1 VAGISRPL
9 HSGLDRPKRDTLV
22 GESSGHRAVAALPE
36 RLPRARAVEHPD
48 DEWGTRAG
56 GSTMSEDEVETK
68 LDAYRDQVS
77 RPLNRLFRTY
87 GPGKKWWLGL
97 GLVTSVLAYGMV
109 LVTPIVL
116 GTTIDAVF
124 TQESA
129 YALPLVPDAWLPSSR
144 MAQFW
149 FSTAVVAVALLGGA
163 VLQWVR
169 GVAIN
174 YFAHGVMYAIRV
186 DTYEKM
192 QRLDMTF
199 FDNKETGEVMSILNN
214 DTNNLEIFFDDV
226 LGQSVRIGVIVLGV
240 TVALVETN
248 WQLAVITLGAVPLLT
263 GFTWWFM
270 RVIEPRYE
278 VQRSVIGDL
287 NTRIENGL
295 SGIELVK
302 STSTEDYENER
313 VRAVSRDVFDA
324 EMDVLKLSY
333 FYRPGM
339 ELITGAAL
347 LATFVLGG
355 LWVFSG
361 PPLFFS
367 GELTTG
373 DFVVFMLLTQRLTGP
388 MSQLSSIV
396 DWYQNAKASGKRI
409 CGLMDVPVRIEDAP
423 NAIALDD
430 VEGRVKYDEVTF
442 AYDGGGTVLDGVD
455 IDVPPG
461 ETVAIVGPTGAGK
474 STVAKL
480 LLRLYDVTE
489 GAVRVDGHDVRDIR
503 LADLRAVTGYVSQ
516 DTFLF
521 DGTVAENIR
530 YGRFDADREDV
541 VDAAR
546 AAEAHGFIRNLSDGY
561 DTRVGERGVKLSGG
575 QRQRIA
581 IARTMLQ
588 DPEILL
594 LDEATSAVDTET
606 EYLIQRSLDRLAADR
621 TTLVIA
627 HRLST
632 IKDAETIVVLDDGEV
647 VEQASHEELLAA
659 DGLYANLWGVQAGE
673 IESLPE
679 DFLERAM
686 EETAESTR

>member
-1 VAGISRPL
+1 MDASE
-9 HSGLDRPKRDTLV
+9 KFDT
-22 GESSGHRAVAALPE
+22 E
-36 RLPRARAVEHPD
+36 
-48 DEWGTRAG
+48 
-56 GSTMSEDEVETK
+56 
-68 LDAYRDQVS
+68 LDAYRERVD
-77 RPLNRLFRTY
+77 RPLWRLFRTY
-87 GPGKKWWLGL
+87 TPGHGLWLGL
-97 GLVTSVLAYGMV
+97 GLITSVLAYGTV

-124 TQESA
+124 TGESA
-129 YALPLVPDAWLPSSR
+129 YALPLVPDAWLPGER
-144 MAQFW
+144 EAQFW
-149 FSTAVVAVALLGGA
+149 FSAGVVGAALLGGA

-186 DTYEKM
+186 DAYEKM

-214 DTNNLEIFFDDV
+214 DASNLEVFFDNA
-226 LGQSVRIGVIVLGV
+226 LGDSVRIGVIVVGV
-240 TVALVETN
+240 TTALLYTN
-248 WQLAVITLGAVPLLT
+248 WQLALVTLAAVPLLV

-270 RVIEPRYE
+270 RVIEPRYTRHRE
-278 VQRSVIGDL
+278 TIGDL
-287 NTRIENGL
+287 KTRIENGL

-302 STSTEDYENER
+302 TTSTEEYENER
-313 VRAVSRDVFDA
+313 VRRVSREVFDA
-324 EMDVLKLSY
+324 NMAVLKLSY

-339 ELITGAAL
+339 EAVTGAAL

-373 DFVVFMLLTQRLTGP
+373 EFVVFMLLTQRLTGP
-388 MSQLSSIV
+388 MAQLSSIV
-396 DWYQNAKASGKRI
+396 DWYENALASGKRI
-409 CGLMDVPVRIEDAP
+409 CGLMDVPVRIGDAP
-423 NAIALDD
+423 NAVALGD
-430 VEGRVKYDEVTF
+430 VDGRVEFDDVTF
-442 AYDGGGTVLDGVD
+442 AYDGGEAVLDGVD
-455 IDVPPG
+455 IDAAPG
-461 ETVAIVGPTGAGK
+461 ETVAVVGPTGAGK
-474 STVAKL
+474 STVGKL
-480 LLRLYDVTE
+480 LLRLYDVSD
-489 GAVRVDGHDVRDIR
+489 GAVRADGHDVRDAA
-503 LADLRAVTGYVSQ
+503 LADLRSSIGYVSQ

-530 YGRFDADREDV
+530 YGRFDADREAV
-541 VDAAR
+541 VEAAE
-546 AAEAHGFIRNLSDGY
+546 AAEAHGFIEALADGY

-581 IARTMLQ
+581 IARTVLQ
-588 DPEILL
+588 DPEVLL

-632 IKDAETIVVLDDGEV
+632 VKDADTIVVLDGGRV
-647 VEQASHEELLAA
+647 VERGSHDELLAA
-659 DGLYANLWGVQAGE
+659 GGLYANLWGVQAGE
-673 IESLPE
+673 VESLPE
-679 DFLERAM
+679 EFLDRA
-686 EETAESTR
+686 TAESAGQRR

>member
-1 VAGISRPL
+1 MAPG
-9 HSGLDRPKRDTLV
+9 
-22 GESSGHRAVAALPE
+22 
-36 RLPRARAVEHPD
+36 
-48 DEWGTRAG
+48 DEF
-56 GSTMSEDEVETK
+56 ETE
-68 LDAYRDQVS
+68 LDAYREEVAH
-77 RPLNRLFRTY
+77 PLWRLFRAYT
-87 GPGKKWWLGL
+87 PGHTAWLAI
-97 GLVTSVLAYGMV
+97 GLVTSILAYGTL

-129 YALPLVPDAWLPSSR
+129 YALPLVPDAWLPSGQV
-144 MAQFW
+144 AQFW
-149 FSTAVVAVALLGGA
+149 FSAAVVGGALLGGA

-186 DTYEKM
+186 DAYEKM

-214 DTNNLEIFFDDV
+214 DTSNLETFFDNA
-226 LGQSVRIGVIVLGV
+226 LGDSVRIGVIVVGV
-240 TVALVETN
+240 TTALLYTN
-248 WQLAVITLGAVPLLT
+248 WQLALVTLGAVPLLV

-270 RVIEPRYE
+270 RVIEPRYTRHRE
-278 VQRSVIGDL
+278 TIGDL

-302 STSTEDYENER
+302 TTSTEEYENDR
-313 VRAVSRDVFDA
+313 VRRVSRDVFDA
-324 EMDVLKLSY
+324 NMSVLKLSY

-347 LATFVLGG
+347 LATFILGG

-373 DFVVFMLLTQRLTGP
+373 EFVVFMLLTQRLTGP
-388 MSQLSSIV
+388 MAQLSSIV
-396 DWYQNAKASGKRI
+396 DWYENAKASGKRI
-409 CGLMDVPVRIEDAP
+409 CGLMDVPVRIEDRP
-423 NAIALDD
+423 DAIALDD
-430 VEGRVKYDEVTF
+430 VDGRVASDDVTF
-442 AYDGGGTVLDGVD
+442 AYDDGETVLDGVD
-455 IDVPPG
+455 IDAEPG

-480 LLRLYDVTE
+480 LLRLYDVSD
-489 GAVRVDGHDVRDIR
+489 GAVRVDGHDVRDVR
-503 LADLRAVTGYVSQ
+503 LADLRSSIGYVSQ

-521 DGTVAENIR
+521 DGTVADNIR

-541 VDAAR
+541 VAAAE
-546 AAEAHGFIRNLSDGY
+546 AAEAHNFIQGLSEGY

-581 IARTMLQ
+581 IARTVLQ

-632 IKDAETIVVLDDGEV
+632 IKDADTIAVLDEGEV
-647 VEQASHEELLAA
+647 VERGSPDELLAA

-679 DFLERAM
+679 DFLARAAERPADRH
-686 EETAESTR
+686 T

>member
-1 VAGISRPL
+1 MAPS
-9 HSGLDRPKRDTLV
+9 D
-22 GESSGHRAVAALPE
+22 AF
-36 RLPRARAVEHPD
+36 
-48 DEWGTRAG
+48 
-56 GSTMSEDEVETK
+56 ETE
-68 LDAYRDQVS
+68 LDAYREQVE
-77 RPLNRLFRTY
+77 RPLWRLFRAYT
-87 GPGKKWWLGL
+87 PDHALWLTI
-97 GLVTSVLAYGMV
+97 GLVTSVLAYGTV

-124 TQESA
+124 THESA
-129 YALPLVPDAWLPSSR
+129 YALPLVPDAWLPGR
-144 MAQFW
+144 QEAQFW
-149 FSTAVVAVALLGGA
+149 VSTGVVAAALLGGA

-186 DTYEKM
+186 DAYEKM

-214 DTNNLEIFFDDV
+214 DTSNLETFFDNALDD
-226 LGQSVRIGVIVLGV
+226 SVRIGVIVVGV
-240 TVALVETN
+240 TTALLYTNRQLALV
-248 WQLAVITLGAVPLLT
+248 TLGAVPLLV
-263 GFTWWFM
+263 GFTYWFM
-270 RVIEPRYE
+270 RVIEPRYTRHRE
-278 VQRSVIGDL
+278 TIGDL

-302 STSTEDYENER
+302 TTSTEEYENDR
-313 VRAVSRDVFDA
+313 VRRVSRDVFDA
-324 EMDVLKLSY
+324 NMDVLKLSY

-388 MSQLSSIV
+388 MAQLSSIV
-396 DWYQNAKASGKRI
+396 DWYENAKASGKRI
-409 CGLMDVPVRIEDAP
+409 CGLMDVPVCIEDRP
-423 NAIALDD
+423 DAIAPDD
-430 VEGRVKYDEVTF
+430 VEGRVKYDDVTF
-442 AYDGGGTVLDGVD
+442 AYDDGETVLNGVD
-455 IDVPPG
+455 IDADSG

-480 LLRLYDVTE
+480 LLRLYDVTD
-489 GAVRVDGHDVRDIR
+489 GAVRVDGHDVRDVR
-503 LADLRAVTGYVSQ
+503 LADLRSSIGYVSQ

-541 VDAAR
+541 VAAAE
-546 AAEAHGFIRNLSDGY
+546 AAEAHSFIQGLSEGY

-581 IARTMLQ
+581 IARTVLQ

-632 IKDAETIVVLDDGEV
+632 VKDADTIVVLDEGEV
-647 VEQASHEELLAA
+647 VERGSHEELLAA

-679 DFLERAM
+679 EFLERAM
-686 EETAESTR
+686 EETAGSTGR

>member
-1 VAGISRPL
+1 M
-9 HSGLDRPKRDTLV
+9 T
-22 GESSGHRAVAALPE
+22 
-36 RLPRARAVEHPD
+36 
-48 DEWGTRAG
+48 
-56 GSTMSEDEVETK
+56 ETDGFETQ
-68 LDAYRDQVS
+68 LDAYRDSVS
-77 RPLNRLFRTY
+77 RPLYRLFRAY
-87 GPGKKWWLGL
+87 GPGEKWWLLL
-97 GLVTSVLAYGMV
+97 GLVTSVLAYGTV

-124 TQESA
+124 TGEGT
-129 YALPLVPDAWLPSSR
+129 YALPLVPRSSLPTDPT
-144 MAQFW
+144 AQFW
-149 FSTAVVAVALLGGA
+149 LSSAVVGAALLGGA
-163 VLQWVR
+163 VLQWAR
-169 GVAIN
+169 GVAMN
-174 YFAHGVMYAIRV
+174 YFAHGVMYTIRV
-186 DTYEKM
+186 DAYEKM

-214 DTNNLEIFFDDV
+214 DTNNLEVLFDNA
-226 LGQSVRIGVIVLGV
+226 LGDSIRIGVIVVGV
-240 TVALVETN
+240 TAALLYTNAQLALV
-248 WQLAVITLGAVPLLT
+248 TLGAVPLLV
-263 GFTWWFM
+263 GFTWWFT
-270 RVIEPRYE
+270 RVIEPRYTR
-278 VQRSVIGDL
+278 QRETIGDL

-302 STSTEDYENER
+302 TTSTEEYENER
-313 VRAVSRDVFDA
+313 VRGVSRDVFDA

-333 FYRPGM
+333 CYRPGM
-339 ELITGAAL
+339 ELVTGAAL

-361 PPLFFS
+361 PPLFLS

-388 MSQLSSIV
+388 MAQLANIV

-409 CGLMDVPVRIEDAP
+409 CGLMDVPVRIEDTP

-430 VEGRVKYDEVTF
+430 VDGRLEYDDVTF
-442 AYDGGGTVLDGVD
+442 GYDSGGGDAAATETVLDGVD
-455 IDVPPG
+455 IEVQPG

-480 LLRLYDVTE
+480 LLRLYDVSD
-489 GAVRVDGHDVRDIR
+489 GAIRVDGHDVRDVR
-503 LADLRAVTGYVSQ
+503 LADLRSSIGYVSQ

-521 DGTVAENIR
+521 DGTIAENIR

-541 VDAAR
+541 VEAAE
-546 AAEAHGFIRNLSDGY
+546 AAEAHGFIQGLSEGY

-575 QRQRIA
+575 QRQRVA
-581 IARTMLQ
+581 IARTVLQ

-632 IKDAETIVVLDDGEV
+632 VKDADTIVVLDDGRV
-647 VEQASHEELLAA
+647 VERGTHEDLLAA
-659 DGLYANLWGVQAGE
+659 DGLYADLWGVQAGE

-679 DFLERAM
+679 EFLAGASDRSAD
-686 EETAESTR
+686 APR

>member
-1 VAGISRPL
+1 MA
-9 HSGLDRPKRDTLV
+9 
-22 GESSGHRAVAALPE
+22 
-36 RLPRARAVEHPD
+36 D
-48 DEWGTRAG
+48 DAF
-56 GSTMSEDEVETK
+56 ETE
-68 LDAYRDQVS
+68 LDAYRERVE
-77 RPLNRLFRTY
+77 RPLWRLFRAY
-87 GPGKKWWLGL
+87 SPDYASWLTV
-97 GLVTSVLAYGMV
+97 GLVTSVLAYGTV

-124 TQESA
+124 TGESA
-129 YALPLVPDAWLPSSR
+129 YALPLVPDPWLPTGQE
-144 MAQFW
+144 AQFW
-149 FSTAVVAVALLGGA
+149 FSAVVVGGALLGGA

-186 DTYEKM
+186 DAYEKM

-214 DTNNLEIFFDDV
+214 DTSNLETFFDNA
-226 LGQSVRIGVIVLGV
+226 LGESVRIGVIVTGV
-240 TVALVETN
+240 TTALLYTN
-248 WQLAVITLGAVPLLT
+248 WQLALVTLGAVPLLV
-263 GFTWWFM
+263 GFTWWFV
-270 RVIEPRYE
+270 RVIEPRYTRHRE
-278 VQRSVIGDL
+278 TIGDL

-302 STSTEDYENER
+302 TTSTEDYENDR
-313 VRAVSRDVFDA
+313 VRRVSRDVFDA
-324 EMDVLKLSY
+324 NMDVLKLSY

-339 ELITGAAL
+339 ELITGGAL

-361 PPLFFS
+361 PPLFLS
-367 GELTTG
+367 GTLTTG

-388 MSQLSSIV
+388 MAQLSSIV
-396 DWYQNAKASGKRI
+396 DWYENAKASGKRI

-423 NAIALDD
+423 NAVALDR
-430 VEGRVKYDEVTF
+430 VEGRVEYDDVTF
-442 AYDGGGTVLDGVD
+442 AYDEGGERRAPGDGEPVLDGVD
-455 IDVPPG
+455 IDADSG
-461 ETVAIVGPTGAGK
+461 ETVAVVGPTGAGK

-480 LLRLYDVTE
+480 LLRLYDVSD

-503 LADLRAVTGYVSQ
+503 LADLRSAIGYVSQ

-530 YGRFDADREDV
+530 YGRFDADRDDV
-541 VDAAR
+541 VAA
-546 AAEAHGFIRNLSDGY
+546 AESAEAHAFIRALSEGY

-581 IARTMLQ
+581 IARTVLQ

-632 IKDAETIVVLDDGEV
+632 VKRADTIVVLDDGEV
-647 VEQASHEELLAA
+647 VGRGSHEDLLAA
-659 DGLYANLWGVQAGE
+659 DGLYAKLWGVQAGD
-673 IESLPE
+673 IEDLPE
-679 DFLERAM
+679 EFVRRASR
-686 EETAESTR
+686 EADVGR

>member
-1 VAGISRPL
+1 MAA
-9 HSGLDRPKRDTLV
+9 DEFDT
-22 GESSGHRAVAALPE
+22 E
-36 RLPRARAVEHPD
+36 
-48 DEWGTRAG
+48 
-56 GSTMSEDEVETK
+56 
-68 LDAYRDQVS
+68 LDAYREQVG
-77 RPLNRLFRTY
+77 RPLWRLFRAY
-87 GPGKKWWLGL
+87 SPDHALWLTI
-97 GLVTSVLAYGMV
+97 GLVTSVLAYGTV

-129 YALPLVPDAWLPSSR
+129 YALPLVPDAWLPGNR
-144 MAQFW
+144 TAQFW
-149 FSTAVVAVALLGGA
+149 FSTGVVAVALLGGA
-163 VLQWVR
+163 VLQWIR

-186 DTYEKM
+186 DAYEKM

-214 DTNNLEIFFDDV
+214 DTSNLEVFFDNA
-226 LGQSVRIGVIVLGV
+226 LGDSVRIGVIVIGV
-240 TVALVETN
+240 TTALLYTN
-248 WQLAVITLGAVPLLT
+248 RQLALITLGAVPLLV

-270 RVIEPRYE
+270 RVIEPRYTR
-278 VQRSVIGDL
+278 QRETIGDL

-302 STSTEDYENER
+302 TTSTEEYENDR
-313 VRAVSRDVFDA
+313 VQEVSKTVYDA
-324 EMDVLKLSY
+324 HMDVLKLSY

-388 MSQLSSIV
+388 MAQLSNIV
-396 DWYQNAKASGKRI
+396 DWYENAKASGKRI
-409 CGLMDVPVRIEDAP
+409 CGLMDVPVRIEDRP
-423 NAIALDD
+423 DAIALDD
-430 VEGRVKYDEVTF
+430 IDGRVEYDDVTF
-442 AYDGGGTVLDGVD
+442 AYDDGETVLDGVD
-455 IDVPPG
+455 IDADSG

-474 STVAKL
+474 STIAKL
-480 LLRLYDVTE
+480 LLRLYDVTD
-489 GAVRVDGHDVRDIR
+489 GAVRVDGHDVRDVR
-503 LADLRAVTGYVSQ
+503 LADLRSSIGYVSQ

-541 VDAAR
+541 VAAAE
-546 AAEAHGFIRNLSDGY
+546 AAEAHDFIRGLSEGY

-581 IARTMLQ
+581 IARTVLQ

-632 IKDAETIVVLDDGEV
+632 VKDAETIVVLDEGEV
-647 VEQASHEELLAA
+647 VERGTHEELLTA
-659 DGLYANLWGVQAGE
+659 DELYANLWGVQAGE
-673 IESLPE
+673 IEDLPE
-679 DFLERAM
+679 GFVERATK
-686 EETAESTR
+686 EASEYTR

>member
-1 VAGISRPL
+1 MTQA
-9 HSGLDRPKRDTLV
+9 
-22 GESSGHRAVAALPE
+22 
-36 RLPRARAVEHPD
+36 
-48 DEWGTRAG
+48 DEF
-56 GSTMSEDEVETK
+56 ETE
-68 LDAYRDQVS
+68 LDAYREQVEA
-77 RPLNRLFRTY
+77 PLWRLFRAYT
-87 GPGKKWWLGL
+87 PGHAAWLTV
-97 GLVTSVLAYGMV
+97 GLVTSVLAYGTV

-124 TQESA
+124 TGESA
-129 YALPLVPDAWLPSSR
+129 YRLPLVPDPWLPTDR
-144 MAQFW
+144 TAQFW
-149 FSTAVVAVALLGGA
+149 FSTAVVGAALLGGA
-163 VLQWVR
+163 VLQWIR

-174 YFAHGVMYAIRV
+174 YFAHGVMYDIRV
-186 DTYEKM
+186 DAYEKM

-199 FDNKETGEVMSILNN
+199 FDDKETGEVMSILNN
-214 DTNNLEIFFDDV
+214 DTSNLETFFDNA
-226 LGQSVRIGVIVLGV
+226 LGDSVRIGVIVLGV
-240 TVALVETN
+240 STALLYTNRQLALV
-248 WQLAVITLGAVPLLT
+248 TLGAVPLLV

-270 RVIEPRYE
+270 RVIEPRYTRHRE
-278 VQRSVIGDL
+278 TIGDL

-302 STSTEDYENER
+302 TTSTEEYENDR
-313 VRAVSRDVFDA
+313 VRRVSRDVFDA
-324 EMDVLKLSY
+324 NMDVLKLSY

-367 GELTTG
+367 GDLTTG
-373 DFVVFMLLTQRLTGP
+373 EFVVFMLLTQRLTGP
-388 MSQLSSIV
+388 MAQLSSIV
-396 DWYQNAKASGKRI
+396 DWYENAKASGKRI
-409 CGLMDVPVRIEDAP
+409 GGLMNVPVRIADAP
-423 NAIALDD
+423 NAIALDE
-430 VEGRVKYDEVTF
+430 VEGRVAYDDVTF
-442 AYDGGGTVLDGVD
+442 AYDSGETVLDGVD
-455 IDVPPG
+455 VDAEPG

-474 STVAKL
+474 STIAKL

-489 GAVRVDGHDVRDIR
+489 GAVRVDGHDVRDVR
-503 LADLRAVTGYVSQ
+503 LADLRSAVGYVSQ

-521 DGTVAENIR
+521 DGTVGANIR
-530 YGRFDADREDV
+530 YGRFDADREAV
-541 VDAAR
+541 VAAAE
-546 AAEAHGFIRNLSDGY
+546 AAEAHGFIRNLSEGY

-581 IARTMLQ
+581 IARTVLQ

-606 EYLIQRSLDRLAADR
+606 EYLIQRSLDRLAAGR
-621 TTLVIA
+621 TTVVIA

-632 IKDAETIVVLDDGEV
+632 VKDADTIVVLDDGEV
-647 VEQASHEELLAA
+647 VERGNHDDLLAA

-679 DFLERAM
+679 EFLARA
-686 EETAESTR
+686 AESSTER

>member
-1 VAGISRPL
+1 MAPS
-9 HSGLDRPKRDTLV
+9 D
-22 GESSGHRAVAALPE
+22 AF
-36 RLPRARAVEHPD
+36 
-48 DEWGTRAG
+48 
-56 GSTMSEDEVETK
+56 ETE
-68 LDAYRDQVS
+68 LDAYRDQVE
-77 RPLNRLFRTY
+77 RPLWRLFRAYT
-87 GPGKKWWLGL
+87 PDHALWLTI
-97 GLVTSVLAYGMV
+97 GLVTSVLAYGTV

-129 YALPLVPDAWLPSSR
+129 YALPLVPDAWLPGR
-144 MAQFW
+144 QEAQFW
-149 FSTAVVAVALLGGA
+149 VSTGVVAAALLGGA

-186 DTYEKM
+186 DAYEKM

-214 DTNNLEIFFDDV
+214 DTSNLETFFDNA
-226 LGQSVRIGVIVLGV
+226 LGDSVRIGVIVVGV
-240 TVALVETN
+240 TTALLYTNRQLALV
-248 WQLAVITLGAVPLLT
+248 TLGAVPLLV

-270 RVIEPRYE
+270 RVIEPRYTRHRE
-278 VQRSVIGDL
+278 TIGDL

-302 STSTEDYENER
+302 TTSTEEYENDR
-313 VRAVSRDVFDA
+313 VRRVSRDVFDA
-324 EMDVLKLSY
+324 NMDVLKLSY

-388 MSQLSSIV
+388 MAQLSSIV

-409 CGLMDVPVRIEDAP
+409 CGLMDVPVRIEDRP
-423 NAIALDD
+423 DAIALDD
-430 VEGRVKYDEVTF
+430 VEGRVKYDDVTF
-442 AYDGGGTVLDGVD
+442 AYDDGETVLNGVD
-455 IDVPPG
+455 IDADSG

-480 LLRLYDVTE
+480 LLRLYDVTD
-489 GAVRVDGHDVRDIR
+489 GAVRVAGHDVRDVR
-503 LADLRAVTGYVSQ
+503 LADLRSSIGYVSQ

-541 VDAAR
+541 VAAAE
-546 AAEAHGFIRNLSDGY
+546 AAEAHSFIQGLSEGY

-581 IARTMLQ
+581 IARTVLQ

-632 IKDAETIVVLDDGEV
+632 VKDADTIVVLDEGEV
-647 VEQASHEELLAA
+647 VERGSHEELLAA

-679 DFLERAM
+679 EFLERAM
-686 EETAESTR
+686 EETAGSTGR

>member
-1 VAGISRPL
+1 MAASDEFETELDATREQVERPL
-9 HSGLDRPKRDTLV
+9 
-22 GESSGHRAVAALPE
+22 
-36 RLPRARAVEHPD
+36 
-48 DEWGTRAG
+48 W
-56 GSTMSEDEVETK
+56 
-68 LDAYRDQVS
+68 
-77 RPLNRLFRTY
+77 RLFRAYT
-87 GPGKKWWLGL
+87 PDHAPWLAVGL
-97 GLVTSVLAYGMV
+97 LTSVLAYGTV

-124 TQESA
+124 TRESA
-129 YALPLVPDAWLPSSR
+129 YALPLVPDAWLPSEQET
-144 MAQFW
+144 QFW
-149 FSTAVVAVALLGGA
+149 FSTAVVAAALLGGA

-186 DTYEKM
+186 DAYEKM

-214 DTNNLEIFFDDV
+214 DTSNLETFFDNA
-226 LGQSVRIGVIVLGV
+226 LGDSVRIGVIVVGV
-240 TVALVETN
+240 TTALLYTNRQLALV
-248 WQLAVITLGAVPLLT
+248 TLGAVPLLV
-263 GFTWWFM
+263 GFTWWFA
-270 RVIEPRYE
+270 RVIEPRYTRHRE
-278 VQRSVIGDL
+278 TVGDL
-287 NTRIENGL
+287 NTRIENSLG
-295 SGIELVK
+295 GIELVK
-302 STSTEDYENER
+302 TTSTEAYETDR
-313 VRAVSRDVFDA
+313 VRRVSRDVFDA
-324 EMDVLKLSY
+324 NMDVLKLSY

-339 ELITGAAL
+339 ELVTGAAL

-373 DFVVFMLLTQRLTGP
+373 EFVVFMLLTQRLTGP
-388 MSQLSSIV
+388 MAQLSNIV
-396 DWYQNAKASGKRI
+396 AWYENALASAKRI

-423 NAIALDD
+423 NPVALEDVDGRIEYDD
-430 VEGRVKYDEVTF
+430 VTF
-442 AYDGGGTVLDGVD
+442 AYESGETVLDGVD
-455 IDVPPG
+455 IEAAPG

-480 LLRLYDVTE
+480 LPRLYDVSEPRGPDGPVRERSESDSVTG
-489 GAVRVDGHDVRDIR
+489 GAVRVDGHDVRDVR
-503 LADLRAVTGYVSQ
+503 LADLRSTIGYVSQ

-530 YGRFDADREDV
+530 YGQFDADREDV
-541 VDAAR
+541 VAAAE
-546 AAEAHGFIRNLSDGY
+546 AAEAHGFVQTLSEGY

-581 IARTMLQ
+581 IARTVLQ
-588 DPEILL
+588 DPDILL

-632 IKDAETIVVLDDGEV
+632 VKNADTIVVLDDGEV
-647 VEQASHEELLAA
+647 VERGTHEDLLAA

-679 DFLERAM
+679 EFLARA
-686 EETAESTR
+686 AESAAER

>member
-1 VAGISRPL
+1 MS
-9 HSGLDRPKRDTLV
+9 DRE
-22 GESSGHRAVAALPE
+22 GF
-36 RLPRARAVEHPD
+36 
-48 DEWGTRAG
+48 
-56 GSTMSEDEVETK
+56 ETE
-68 LDAYRDQVS
+68 LDAYRDRVE
-77 RPLNRLFRTY
+77 RPLWRLFRAY
-87 GPGKKWWLGL
+87 APDKALWLTVGL
-97 GLVTSVLAYGMV
+97 ATSVLAYGTL

-129 YALPLVPDAWLPSSR
+129 YALPLVPEAWLPTDRTAKFWLSS
-144 MAQFW
+144 
-149 FSTAVVAVALLGGA
+149 AVVGSALLGGA

-174 YFAHGVMYAIRV
+174 FFAHGVMYDIRV
-186 DTYEKM
+186 DAYEKM

-214 DTNNLEIFFDDV
+214 DTSNLETFFDNA
-226 LGQSVRIGVIVLGV
+226 LGDSVRIGVIVVGV
-240 TVALVETN
+240 TAALLYTNRQLALV
-248 WQLAVITLGAVPLLT
+248 TLGAVPLLV

-270 RVIEPRYE
+270 RVIEPRYTRHRE
-278 VQRSVIGDL
+278 TIGDL

-302 STSTEDYENER
+302 TTSTEAYETDR
-313 VRAVSRDVFDA
+313 VRRVSRDVFDA
-324 EMDVLKLSY
+324 NMDVLKLSY

-339 ELITGAAL
+339 ELVTGSAL

-367 GELTTG
+367 GGLTTG

-388 MSQLSSIV
+388 MAQLSSIV
-396 DWYQNAKASGKRI
+396 DWYENAKASGKRI
-409 CGLMDVPVRIEDAP
+409 CGLVDVPVRIEDAANP
-423 NAIALDD
+423 SALDEVD
-430 VEGRVKYDEVTF
+430 GQVAYDDVTF
-442 AYDGGGTVLDGVD
+442 AYDDGETVLDGVD
-455 IDVPPG
+455 IEAEPG

-480 LLRLYDVTE
+480 LLRLYDVADGT
-489 GAVRVDGHDVRDIR
+489 VRVDGHDVRDVR
-503 LADLRAVTGYVSQ
+503 LADLRSSVGYVSQ

-541 VDAAR
+541 VAAAE
-546 AAEAHGFIRNLSDGY
+546 AAEAHGFIQGLSEGY

-575 QRQRIA
+575 QRQRVA
-581 IARTMLQ
+581 IARVVLQ
-588 DPEILL
+588 APEILL

-632 IKDAETIVVLDDGEV
+632 VKGADTIVVLDGGQV
-647 VEQASHEELLAA
+647 VERGTHEGLLAT

-673 IESLPE
+673 LESLPE
-679 DFLERAM
+679 EFLARTGGSAGG
-686 EETAESTR
+686 A

>member
-1 VAGISRPL
+1 VSDEEPFETE
-9 HSGLDRPKRDTLV
+9 LDV
-22 GESSGHRAVAALPE
+22 
-36 RLPRARAVEHPD
+36 
-48 DEWGTRAG
+48 
-56 GSTMSEDEVETK
+56 
-68 LDAYRDQVS
+68 YRDQVS
-77 RPLNRLFRTY
+77 KPLFRLFREY
-87 GPGKKWWLGL
+87 GLGERWWLAL
-97 GLVTSVLAYGMV
+97 GLATSVLAYGTV

-124 TQESA
+124 TGESA
-129 YALPLVPDAWLPSSR
+129 YALPLVPAVWLPTEAT
-144 MAQFW
+144 AQFW
-149 FSTAVVAVALLGGA
+149 LSAGVVGGALLGGA
-163 VLQWVR
+163 LLQWVR
-169 GVAIN
+169 GVSMN
-174 YFAHGVMYAIRV
+174 FFAHGVMYAIRV
-186 DTYEKM
+186 DAYEKM

-199 FDNKETGEVMSILNN
+199 FDNKETGEIISILNN
-214 DTNNLEIFFDDV
+214 DTGNLEVLFDNA
-226 LGQSVRIGVIVLGV
+226 LGDSVRIGVIVLGV
-240 TVALVETN
+240 TGALVYTN
-248 WQLAVITLGAVPLLT
+248 WQLALVTLGAVPLLV

-270 RVIEPRYE
+270 RVIEPRYTR
-278 VQRSVIGDL
+278 QRETVGDL

-302 STSTEDYENER
+302 TTSTEEYENER
-313 VRAVSRDVFDA
+313 VRGVSRDVFDA
-324 EMDVLKLSY
+324 QMDVLKLSY

-339 ELITGAAL
+339 ELVTGSVL

-373 DFVVFMLLTQRLTGP
+373 DFVVFMLLTQRLTDP
-388 MSQLSSIV
+388 LAQSASIV
-396 DWYQNAKASGKRI
+396 DWYQNARASGKRI

-423 NAIALDD
+423 NAIALDEVD
-430 VEGRVKYDEVTF
+430 GRVEYDTVSF
-442 AYDGGGTVLDGVD
+442 AYDAGGEGSTERPVLDGVD
-455 IDVPPG
+455 LAVAPG

-480 LLRLYDVTE
+480 LLRLYDVTD
-489 GAVRVDGHDVRDIR
+489 GAVRVDGHDVRDVR
-503 LADLRAVTGYVSQ
+503 LADLRSAIGYVSQ
-516 DTFLF
+516 ETFLF

-530 YGRFDADREDV
+530 YGRFGADREDV
-541 VDAAR
+541 VAAAE
-546 AAEAHGFIRNLSDGY
+546 AAEAHGFVQNLSDGY

-581 IARTMLQ
+581 IARTVLQ

-632 IKDAETIVVLDDGEV
+632 VKDADRIVVLDEGRV
-647 VEQASHEELLAA
+647 VERGTHEELLAA

-679 DFLERAM
+679 EFLARA
-686 EETAESTR
+686 TSQPTDRRT